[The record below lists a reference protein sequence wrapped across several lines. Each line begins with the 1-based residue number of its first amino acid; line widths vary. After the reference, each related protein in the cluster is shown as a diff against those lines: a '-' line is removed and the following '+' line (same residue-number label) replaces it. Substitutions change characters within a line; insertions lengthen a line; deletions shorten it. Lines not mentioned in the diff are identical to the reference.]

1 MSARNEIGYE
11 RVLVPVGDKSDPNK
25 LTELS
30 SILVDPRRGAVRFTH
45 VTTDRSFVGSQENWR
60 TGSDS
65 VAESQHTLREEGIE
79 STGTIRTA
87 STALDGILEEA
98 DEYDAEA
105 VLIGW
110 TDKDS
115 VSSLVDK
122 LLRKASCDVIVF
134 SADRD
139 PIDTDS
145 ILVPVVTQPDES
157 RLQMLAIMSQRTDA
171 SMTFAYVAGAE
182 GTEEEGRTLLDRS
195 AERLAEYGVQA
206 ETELVSASN
215 AVDALGELSADH
227 DVMVIGTSRGW
238 WLRKTLFGR
247 KTDKIAQESQCSL
260 LMHKWQGEVPPES

>member
-1 MSARNEIGYE
+1 MSTRNETGYE
-11 RVLVPVGDKSDPNK
+11 RVLVPVGDKSDPNM

-60 TGSDS
+60 TGSNS

-87 STALDGILEEA
+87 SSALDGILEEA
-98 DEYDAEA
+98 EEYEADAI
-105 VLIGW
+105 LIGW

-122 LLRKASCDVIVF
+122 LLRKAGCDVIVF

-145 ILVPVVTQPDES
+145 ILVPVVVKPDAN
-157 RLQMLAIMSQRTDA
+157 RLQMLAIMSQRTGA
-171 SMTFAYVAGAE
+171 SITFTYVTGDEGAD
-182 GTEEEGRTLLDRS
+182 EEGRGLLDQS

-206 ETELVSASN
+206 ETELKSASS
-215 AVDALGELSADH
+215 AVDALGQLSEH
-227 DVMVIGTSRGW
+227 YDVMVIGTSRGW

-247 KTDKIAQESQCSL
+247 KTDKIAQEAQCSL